1 MKHQHNHDF
10 ESALRD
16 KGLKSTPL
24 RLAILDILTHTQ
36 NPLTA
41 EETAKKLKKIDF
53 DRATLFRSLK
63 TFAEAG
69 LINAIDLG
77 EGFLRYEMNCK
88 IHHHHHHIICISCK
102 EIEVVPFCI
111 PDEFQTFLTKK
122 GYKQITHR
130 MDFTGLCKSC
140 S

>member
-10 ESALRD
+10 EATLRN

-24 RLAILDILTHTQ
+24 RLAILDILTHAQ
-36 NPLTA
+36 SPLTA
-41 EETAKKLKKIDF
+41 EEAAKKLKKIDF

-77 EGFLRYEMNCK
+77 EGYLRYEMNCEL
-88 IHHHHHHIICISCK
+88 HHHHHHIICTSCK

-111 PDEFQTFLTKK
+111 PDEFKNFLTRK

-130 MDFTGLCKSC
+130 MDFSGLCKSC